1 MSQNPGPTR
10 KEAYNEL
17 FHILKLS
24 YNNTNP
30 ASQFIKRV
38 SDDYIKYIIHKEVYK
53 YQEGELGSEAGWIL
67 ILRNDLLKTIT
78 NKLKTHIKKYNR
90 LLLIIRCIG
99 RFMVLYRKTIEKR
112 YAPEGIF
119 ETESIKYWNP
129 LIWDL
134 SPKDT
139 VKYISYINNK
149 TNIKNTTY
157 SNI

>member
-1 MSQNPGPTR
+1 MSQFPGPTR
-10 KEAYNEL
+10 EGACDEL
-17 FHILKLS
+17 FDTIKKS

-30 ASQFIKRV
+30 VSQFIKRV
-38 SDDYIKYIIHKEVYK
+38 SDDYIKYVIHKEVYK
-53 YQEGELGSEAGWIL
+53 YEEGGLGSEAGWVMFFKK
-67 ILRNDLLKTIT
+67 DLLNTIVDQLNGLSNRKKRIKT
-78 NKLKTHIKKYNR
+78 L
-90 LLLIIRCIG
+90 IRCIG
-99 RFMVLYRKTIEKR
+99 SFMLLYHRTIEKR